1 MAGRLI
7 LWLLSLA
14 QPLHLDFFA
23 PPLGGAGGPST
34 IANSCAITSIYSL
47 GDSIADT
54 GNLLYL
60 AQEGGRSP
68 STSLPYGETLQKATG
83 RSSDGYLMID
93 YIAAAFDL
101 PNVPPY
107 MDKSANFDYGVN
119 FAVGGATA
127 LNQSFFLKRG
137 ISLPVTSYSL
147 ELQLQWFNAH
157 INHICLS
164 KEDCSNKFRKALF
177 LVGEIGGNDYSN
189 SFRAGKSME
198 EVKTYVPQVVGTIIA
213 TAKALINVGARRLV
227 VPGNF
232 PIGCMPIYLTLFKG
246 RGLVPDERGCL
257 KSLNSFA
264 EYHNEYLQKAIRD
277 LKKTHPDITIS
288 YGDYYNPY
296 LTLIDKAHDYG
307 FEKNSLLKACC
318 GSGGDYNFDLKNKC
332 GNPGVQVCVDPS
344 RFISWD
350 GIHLTQEAYKN
361 MGNMLIS
368 EFKKEWKCRKQ
379 AEINYARMVRAGIQE
394 LR

>member
-14 QPLHLDFFA
+14 QPLHLEFFA
-23 PPLGGAGGPST
+23 PPLGGAGGPSA
-34 IANSCAITSIYSL
+34 IAKGCAITSIYSL
-47 GDSIADT
+47 GDSTADT

-60 AQEGGRSP
+60 ARQGERTP
-68 STSLPYGETLQKATG
+68 STSLPYGETLQK
-83 RSSDGYLMID
+83 
-93 YIAAAFDL
+93 
-101 PNVPPY
+101 
-107 MDKSANFDYGVN
+107 
-119 FAVGGATA
+119 
-127 LNQSFFLKRG
+127 SFFLKRG
-137 ISLPVTSYSL
+137 ISLPVPSYSL
-147 ELQLQWFNAH
+147 GLQLQWFNAH

-177 LVGEIGGNDYSN
+177 LVGEIGGNDYGN
-189 SFRAGKSME
+189 AFQAGKSME

-332 GNPGVQVCVDPS
+332 GNPGVQVCADPS

-350 GIHLTQEAYKN
+350 GIHLTQEAYKT
-361 MGNMLIS
+361 
-368 EFKKEWKCRKQ
+368 W
-379 AEINYARMVRAGIQE
+379 EIC
-394 LR
+394 